1 MWTWTQAANVIFI
14 EQPAGVGFSYS
25 ETPSDYT
32 VGDYQASQDVL
43 QFMLGF
49 LERYPQY
56 ATRSFYLSG
65 ESYGGHYVPSFAN
78 AIVRSNLAGVNPKIN
93 IQGFIAGNA
102 WTVAE
107 LDNIG
112 AITYWYTRTMI
123 DNATYNGIL
132 STCNMSDVGPLL
144 AKQTRD
150 ESDWEVSQGIK
161 APPRPLGFTPLL
173 DSITGK
179 AKVSSDLDCDGWTN
193 QGFNLLSGIDIY
205 DSFSDVCTVSS
216 SSSSVSSSLRTGSNN
231 NAGCAIDYD
240 PCRDGKT
247 TTYLNDP
254 QVKSLIHANASIVWT
269 GCSDIVDYSRFDL
282 LSSML
287 PTYQFLISQGLRI
300 SVYSG
305 DVDAIV
311 PTVGTREWINALGV
325 NEVVPIRAWTVNGQ
339 VGGWTTQ
346 YKELNF
352 TTIRNAGHFVPEMQ
366 GERALKFFKSFLNNE
381 PL

>member
-1 MWTWTQAANVIFI
+1 
-14 EQPAGVGFSYS
+14 
-25 ETPSDYT
+25 
-32 VGDYQASQDVL
+32 
-43 QFMLGF
+43 
-49 LERYPQY
+49 
-56 ATRSFYLSG
+56 
-65 ESYGGHYVPSFAN
+65 
-78 AIVRSNLAGVNPKIN
+78 VRSNLAGVNPKIN

-150 ESDWEVSQGIK
+150 ESEWEIAAGIT
-161 APPRPLGFTPLL
+161 APPRPLGFTPLF
-173 DSITGK
+173 DKATGK
-179 AKVSSDLDCDGWTN
+179 AKVSSGLDCDGWTN
-193 QGFNLLSGIDIY
+193 QGFSLISGIDIY

-216 SSSSVSSSLRTGSNN
+216 PSSASKSISVSSSLSSGSNN
-231 NAGCAIDYD
+231 NAGCALDYD

-254 QVKSLIHANASIVWT
+254 LVKSLIHANASIVWT

-287 PTYQFLISQGLRI
+287 PVYEFLISQGLRI

-311 PTVGTREWINALGV
+311 PTVGTREWIAALGV
-325 NEVVPIRAWTVNGQ
+325 SEIAPIRPWTVNGQ

-346 YKELNF
+346 FNGLNF

-366 GERALKFFKSFLNNE
+366 GERALKFFKAFLNNE
-381 PL
+381 AL

>member
-1 MWTWTQAANVIFI
+1 
-14 EQPAGVGFSYS
+14 
-25 ETPSDYT
+25 
-32 VGDYQASQDVL
+32 
-43 QFMLGF
+43 
-49 LERYPQY
+49 
-56 ATRSFYLSG
+56 
-65 ESYGGHYVPSFAN
+65 
-78 AIVRSNLAGVNPKIN
+78 LAGVNPKIN

-112 AITYWYTRTMI
+112 AITYWYSRTMI

-144 AKQTRD
+144 AKQTRN
-150 ESDWEVSQGIK
+150 EADWEIEAGIK
-161 APPRPLGFTPLL
+161 APSRPLGFTPLF
-173 DSITGK
+173 DHTTGQ
-179 AKVSSDLDCDGWTN
+179 AKVSQGQDCDGWTN
-193 QGFNLLSGIDIY
+193 QGFNLISGIDIY
-205 DSFSDVCTVSS
+205 DSFSDVCTDSS
-216 SSSSVSSSLRTGSNN
+216 SSSLKSSATSSTYTSGSNN

-254 QVKSLIHANASIVWT
+254 LVKSLIHANPNITWM
-269 GCSDIVDYSRFDL
+269 GCSDIVNYSRYDL

-287 PTYQFLISQGLRI
+287 PIYEFLIAQGLRI

-311 PTVGTREWINALGV
+311 PSVGTREWIAALALT
-325 NEVVPIRAWTVNGQ
+325 EVASIRPWTVNGQ

-346 YKELNF
+346 YSGLNF

-366 GERALKFFKSFLNNE
+366 GERALKFFKAFLNND